1 MNGKINLTGHIL
13 VSQPRNEDPYFSQS
27 VVLIAKHSTSGAWG
41 LVVNKPTSVITLDNI
56 MKSAGIV
63 SNKKDKVY
71 FGGPVENNRVHII
84 HTLDWASSN
93 TITITKDIGIT
104 NDMSILAAI
113 SQNEG
118 PALFRTCVGVCG
130 WEAGQLEGEYKGEH
144 PWKSQ
149 NKWLDAPAT
158 IESVFHLTEEDQWK
172 RAIEIVAQNKISE
185 WL

>member
-1 MNGKINLTGHIL
+1 MKGKLNLTGSIIVAPPL
-13 VSQPRNEDPYFSQS
+13 SEDPYFAYS
-27 VVLIAKHSTSGAWG
+27 VILIAKHSSSGAWG
-41 LVVNKPTSVITLDNI
+41 LVVNKPTSVVTIDHI
-56 MKSAGIV
+56 MKSAGIA

-71 FGGPVENNRVHII
+71 FGGPTENNRVHIV
-84 HTLDWASSN
+84 HTLDWASSS
-93 TITITKDIGIT
+93 TISITKDIGIT

-113 SQNEG
+113 SQDQG

-130 WEAGQLEGEYKGEH
+130 WDAGQLDGEYRGEH

-149 NKWLDAPAT
+149 NRWLDVPAT

-172 RAIEIVAQNKISE
+172 RSIDLVAQNKIAS